1 MNNRSSPDEL
11 PAIRTTNTQSFL
23 ETCVLDADHK
33 ALEEHLLSNPVQ
45 QSDLDSC
52 LLRGLQ
58 IVQRKEKELSH
69 VALALTL
76 LLQSGAKWNNDVL
89 LAEQKIPC
97 HIICESPGD
106 HHELLDLMI
115 KSCQQTIVNTLDV
128 NKRTPLMCAVE
139 NFNINCIKCL
149 IANGEDVMIGDDFVI
164 KSLTP
169 IMMVIWMFRFASKNS
184 FVVLTDI
191 FNLLLDAAADQNK
204 DHFKSCMANN
214 IQFALQLD
222 NVDCINKLIR
232 TCAPLNTICYDGIY
246 VWASIAMKG
255 EVELLKN
262 MLNHGID
269 KNSIDQK
276 GLSVLCRVILSG
288 NVEAVRYVLELGVDF
303 PNFSPEVREAQCEQ
317 CGENKLII
325 EGEKEGL
332 HINVVYSSIWT
343 LEMVK
348 LLEEYGNENC
358 KSFYTLR
365 CAVIRNRVD
374 VVSYLLNKYTYSL
387 NMEYIIKDSGE
398 NIVTLLTAP
407 SSCCNAQITKL
418 LLDHGADPAKPMCS
432 ETSANATMTA
442 INYGSLDAISQYIR
456 SGVNVNFRSWDP
468 TYGKLSPLES
478 SVLHD
483 RHYISVMLLISGCSR
498 GRFSTQKFKAEPK
511 PELEKLMK
519 EWNVYN
525 NNVIPLG
532 HRCRSVILNH
542 LSPRADLKIGKLPLP
557 PCVIKFLNIP
567 ELDTILYEYNEA
579 NRR

>member
-1 MNNRSSPDEL
+1 MNNRSSHDEL
-11 PAIRTTNTQSFL
+11 PAKRTTNTQTFL
-23 ETCVLDADHK
+23 ETCVLGDDHK
-33 ALEEHLLSNPVQ
+33 ALEEHLVNNPVQ
-45 QSDLDSC
+45 QSDLDRC
-52 LLRGLQ
+52 LLRRLQ
-58 IVQRKEKELSH
+58 IVQRKEKELSR
-69 VALALTL
+69 VAPTLTL
-76 LLQSGAKWNNDVL
+76 LLQSGAKWNNDDL
-89 LAEQKIPC
+89 LADQKAPC

-115 KSCQQTIVNTLDV
+115 KSSQQTIVNTLDV

-149 IANGEDVMIGDDFVI
+149 IANGEDVMIGDDFEI

-169 IMMVIWMFRFASKNS
+169 IMMVIWMFRFASKHS

-222 NVDCINKLIR
+222 NVDCINILIR
-232 TCAPLNTICYDGIY
+232 TCTPLNTICYDGIY

-348 LLEEYGNENC
+348 LLEEYGSENC

-456 SGVNVNFRSWDP
+456 SGINVNFRSWDP
-468 TYGKLSPLES
+468 IYGKLSPLES

-483 RHYISVMLLISGCSR
+483 RHYISVMLRISGCSR
-498 GRFSTQKFKAEPK
+498 GRFRTQKFKAKPK
-511 PELEKLMK
+511 LKKLMK
-519 EWNVYN
+519 EWNVYD
-525 NNVIPLG
+525 NNVIPLS
-532 HRCRSVILNH
+532 HRCRCVILNH

-557 PCVIKFLNIP
+557 GCLIKFLSIP